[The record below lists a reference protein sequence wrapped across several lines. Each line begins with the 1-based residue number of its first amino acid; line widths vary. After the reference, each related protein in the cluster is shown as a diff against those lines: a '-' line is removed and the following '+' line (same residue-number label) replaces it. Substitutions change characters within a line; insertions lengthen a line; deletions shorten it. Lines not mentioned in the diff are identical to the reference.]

1 MERPRQRCGVHEKY
15 LRLRKVTT
23 DNVEPVL
30 NGDREKDTEQRH
42 LGEST
47 ERGENITADVQ
58 QGLRQTEPT
67 GMTTKWEN
75 KFNSLRFSP
84 IHIVPN
90 HNNSQLSV
98 FYIVR

>member
-58 QGLRQTEPT
+58 QGLRQTAHR
-67 GMTTKWEN
+67 N
-75 KFNSLRFSP
+75 DHKFNSLPFSP